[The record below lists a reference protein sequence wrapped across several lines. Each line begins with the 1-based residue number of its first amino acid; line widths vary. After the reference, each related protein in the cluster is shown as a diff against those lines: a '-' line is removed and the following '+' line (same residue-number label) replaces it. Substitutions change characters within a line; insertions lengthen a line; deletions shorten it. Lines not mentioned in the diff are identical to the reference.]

1 MHAFDLVKSGH
12 VMNMMDAAT
21 DRFFRAYKKH
31 CIAPDEDTLFN
42 LLNALHSFHDK
53 FREVTKSDLFA
64 LPNFLALKA
73 LRNLFHHEDELLQ
86 KIRVVSATGLPITTD
101 LAFVC
106 LIERTL
112 VERAAEQERKYR
124 DKILSAV
131 LSAFK
136 WYGSIVNIQPC
147 VFNCAVDVFE
157 AIQRFA
163 INPSSAAYSDFEASY
178 RFEEE
183 NDHSHRVTGDIL
195 CHASNVNEVLR
206 QVFGLTRS

>member
-157 AIQRFA
+157 AI
-163 INPSSAAYSDFEASY
+163 
-178 RFEEE
+178 
-183 NDHSHRVTGDIL
+183 
-195 CHASNVNEVLR
+195 
-206 QVFGLTRS
+206 